1 MKTRLQQIA
10 LQASVTLL
18 LVASLACCNGRP
30 AFPELNR
37 AENLMEEKP
46 DSALNILE
54 KIPDSVQMS
63 KQDQAMYY
71 MLLTLAQDK
80 NYITHTSDS
89 IIKIAANYF
98 EKQNDTPRAMLAYY
112 CMGRVYTD
120 MREAILAQECYLKAL
135 ELGADS
141 KDYSLLIK
149 IHNNLGT
156 LYAYQDINER
166 ALPMYKKVLQYL
178 KLKPDS
184 ANTSFALRNIAR
196 IFSQIQQTDS
206 AILYYKQALIYS
218 TPLIKSSIL
227 LDMGNLFFDKKDYI
241 EAEKYIDETLASTNN
256 EKILLPTY
264 LSKGCVFIERNLL
277 DSAKLYLT
285 QSLQSSNIYTK
296 ATSFRSLAQVALKEN
311 KLKDYVVYTEQHELL
326 HDSITAYSHFENI
339 RMTESMF
346 NYQRITKEKN
356 KFEKEAAERLILNYQ
371 VIIFSTLILLIG
383 IIVYKRERDKKKRLL
398 DLKEQ
403 QYKRSQQYIQ
413 NNLNQIALL
422 EKMLS
427 SKTIELSEAEIIL
440 YETQKA
446 MLQMENRT
454 IEKQQG
460 IIQVMEEDLFKSSLY
475 LKIHAEEDIQL
486 NVYEW
491 VELRLLIDSTYS
503 DFTNRLVKLY
513 NKISTE
519 EIHVC
524 YLVKINVPVKKIAS
538 IIHISGSG
546 VSQCRRR
553 LYKKFTNEK
562 ESTEKFDNFIAG
574 F

>member
-54 KIPDSVQMS
+54 KIPDTVQMS

-156 LYAYQDINER
+156 LYAYQDINEM

-184 ANTSFALRNIAR
+184 TNTSFALRNIAR
-196 IFSQIQQTDS
+196 ILSQTQQVDS
-206 AILYYKQALIYS
+206 AILYYKEALKYS
-218 TPLIKSSIL
+218 PNNRSSIL
-227 LDMGNLFFDKKDYI
+227 VDLGNLFFAKKDYTD
-241 EAEKYIDETLASTNN
+241 AAKYIN
-256 EKILLPTY
+256 EALGSIHNQKTLLPVY
-264 LSKGCVFIERNLL
+264 LSKGCILSEINQL
-277 DSAKLYLT
+277 DSAKFYLI
-285 QSLQSSNIYTK
+285 QSTQSSNIYTK

-311 KLKDYVVYTEQHELL
+311 RLEDYVIFTEQNELL
-326 HDSITAYSHFENI
+326 HDSITECSHFENI
-339 RMTESMF
+339 RITESMF

-371 VIIFSTLILLIG
+371 VIILSILILLIG
-383 IIVYKRERDKKKRLL
+383 TIIYKRERDKKKRLL

-422 EKMLS
+422 EGMLS
-427 SKTIELSEAEIIL
+427 SKTIELSEAERIL

-454 IEKQQG
+454 VEKQQG

>member
-1 MKTRLQQIA
+1 MKTHLQQIA

-18 LVASLACCNGRP
+18 LVASLACCNSRP
-30 AFPELNR
+30 AFPELNQ
-37 AENLMEEKP
+37 AENLMEKNP
-46 DSALNILE
+46 DSALCILE
-54 KIPDSVQMS
+54 KIPDTVQLS
-63 KQDQAMYY
+63 KQDQAMHY

-89 IIKIAANYF
+89 TIKIAANYF

-135 ELGADS
+135 ELGTDS

-149 IHNNLGT
+149 IYYNLGD

-178 KLKPDS
+178 KFKPDS

-196 IFSQIQQTDS
+196 IFSQTQQVDS
-206 AILYYKQALIYS
+206 AVLYYKQALNYS
-218 TPLIKSSIL
+218 PKNRSSIL
-227 LDMGNLFFDKKDYI
+227 VDLGNLFFDKKDYI
-241 EAEKYIDETLASTNN
+241 EAEKYIDEALGSIHNPKT
-256 EKILLPTY
+256 LLPVY
-264 LSKGCVFIERNLL
+264 LSKGRILITKNQL
-277 DSAKLYLT
+277 DSAKFYLT
-285 QSLQSSNIYTK
+285 QSLQSTNIYTK
-296 ATSFRSLAQVALKEN
+296 ATSLRRFAQIALKEN
-311 KLKDYVVYTEQHELL
+311 KLKDYVVFTEQHELL
-326 HDSITAYSHFENI
+326 HDSITECSHFENI
-339 RMTESMF
+339 RITESMF

-371 VIIFSTLILLIG
+371 VIIFSILILLIG
-383 IIVYKRERDKKKRLL
+383 TILYKREQDKKKRLL

-427 SKTIELSEAEIIL
+427 SKTIELSEAERIL

-460 IIQVMEEDLFKSSLY
+460 MIQVMEEDLFKSSLY